1 MKKKHTN
8 HTLKK
13 AISLTVATTV
23 LCTGIFTPD
32 FFSTQSVTA
41 KTTSQKTIT
50 VTDNSSTTTTLGTN
64 ITQFIDKAVDTNTT
78 NTTTNVTAK
87 STTINIQDTMPTTD
101 TTTTEAP
108 ASTPAATKKPT
119 STKTPATTKKPA
131 ATKKPVA
138 AKKPQKK
145 KSNITKITI
154 SAAGDCTL
162 GSDYKS
168 PSGVN
173 FYAKYNEK
181 KDPSYFFK
189 NVKSIFKKDN
199 LTLVNFEGTL
209 TKRNT
214 RADKTF
220 AFKGNPSYLKIL
232 QKGNVD
238 AVSFANNHCRDY
250 GEGSY
255 NDTIAVFKKNKMPFA
270 SYGKVSVYKTKGK
283 KIGMIAV
290 NGLDGV
296 SSSERFINSGIK
308 KLKKKKADLI
318 VVSMHAGIE
327 KTSVIND
334 VQKTIAHYAVKKG
347 ANLVLGH
354 HPHTLQGIEKYKG
367 AYIVYSLANFC
378 FGGNTNPADKDTMIF
393 QQTFNISN
401 AGIVTDGGIN
411 IIPCSISSTSANN
424 NYQPTPLSGEEGD
437 AVIRKVAALSSAPSI
452 TWMDSYTGPR

>member
-1 MKKKHTN
+1 MKMKKKRKDKKLS
-8 HTLKK
+8 LKK
-13 AISLTVATTV
+13 IISMSAVTAV
-23 LCTGIFTPD
+23 LCTSTLTPA
-32 FFSTQSVTA
+32 SITTETSTA
-41 KTTSQKTIT
+41 KTLSTKEIT
-50 VTDNSSTTTTLGTN
+50 ATENPVTTKEPVTT
-64 ITQFIDKAVDTNTT
+64 K
-78 NTTTNVTAK
+78 K
-87 STTINIQDTMPTTD
+87 
-101 TTTTEAP
+101 P
-108 ASTPAATKKPT
+108 ASTKKPT
-119 STKTPATTKKPA
+119 SAKKPTNTKKP
-131 ATKKPVA
+131 TA
-138 AKKPQKK
+138 AKKK

-168 PSGVN
+168 PSSVN

-181 KDPSYFFK
+181 KTASYFFK
-189 NVKSIFKKDN
+189 NVKKMFKNDD
-199 LTLVNFEGTL
+199 LTIVNFEGTL

-214 RADKTF
+214 RAQKTF

-255 NDTIAVFKKNKMPFA
+255 QDTISVFKKNKMPYA

-290 NGLDGV
+290 NGLEGV
-296 SSSERFINSGIK
+296 SSSEYYIKKGIQ
-308 KLKKKKADLI
+308 KLKKKKVNLI
-318 VVSMHAGIE
+318 IVSMHAGIE
-327 KTSVIND
+327 KTSSIND
-334 VQKTIAHYAVKKG
+334 VQKSIAHYAVQHG

-393 QQTFNISN
+393 QQTFTFKNKKLKKTKD
-401 AGIVTDGGIN
+401 VK
-411 IIPCSISSTSANN
+411 IIPCKVSSSNNIN
-424 NYQPTPLSGEEGD
+424 NYQPTPAKG
-437 AVIRKVAALSSAPSI
+437 AA
-452 TWMDSYTGPR
+452 

>member
-1 MKKKHTN
+1 MLGSKDILTLASYLKNHLKSTTKEGNVQMKMKKEKQDN
-8 HTLKK
+8 RLSLKK
-13 AISLTVATTV
+13 IISISAVTAV
-23 LCTGIFTPD
+23 LCTSTLTPA
-32 FFSTQSVTA
+32 SIATETSTA
-41 KTTSQKTIT
+41 KTLSTNEIT
-50 VTDNSSTTTTLGTN
+50 ATEGPVTT
-64 ITQFIDKAVDTNTT
+64 K
-78 NTTTNVTAK
+78 
-87 STTINIQDTMPTTD
+87 
-101 TTTTEAP
+101 E
-108 ASTPAATKKPT
+108 PAAN
-119 STKTPATTKKPA
+119 
-131 ATKKPVA
+131 
-138 AKKPQKK
+138 K

-168 PSGVN
+168 PSSVN

-181 KDPSYFFK
+181 KNASYFFK
-189 NVKSIFKKDN
+189 NVKKIFKNDD

-214 RADKTF
+214 RAQKTF

-255 NDTIAVFKKNKMPFA
+255 QDTISVFKKNKMPYA

-290 NGLDGV
+290 NGLEGV
-296 SSSERFINSGIK
+296 SSSEYYIKKGIQ
-308 KLKKKKADLI
+308 KLKKKKVNLI
-318 VVSMHAGIE
+318 IVSMHAGIE
-327 KTSVIND
+327 KTSSIND
-334 VQKTIAHYAVKKG
+334 VQKSIAHYAVQHG

-393 QQTFNISN
+393 QQTFTFKNKKLKKTKD
-401 AGIVTDGGIN
+401 VK
-411 IIPCSISSTSANN
+411 IIPCKVSSSNNIN
-424 NYQPTPLSGEEGD
+424 NYQPTPAKGAAKKRIISKMNSFCKPYNLSFN
-437 AVIRKVAALSSAPSI
+437 KNWKLK
-452 TWMDSYTGPR
+452 

>member
-1 MKKKHTN
+1 MKMKKKRKDKKLS
-8 HTLKK
+8 LKK
-13 AISLTVATTV
+13 IISMSAVTAV
-23 LCTGIFTPD
+23 LCTSTLTPA
-32 FFSTQSVTA
+32 SITTETSTA
-41 KTTSQKTIT
+41 KTLSTKEIT
-50 VTDNSSTTTTLGTN
+50 ATENPVTTKEPVTT
-64 ITQFIDKAVDTNTT
+64 K
-78 NTTTNVTAK
+78 K
-87 STTINIQDTMPTTD
+87 
-101 TTTTEAP
+101 P
-108 ASTPAATKKPT
+108 ASTKKPT
-119 STKTPATTKKPA
+119 SAKKPTNTKKP
-131 ATKKPVA
+131 TA
-138 AKKPQKK
+138 AKKK

-168 PSGVN
+168 PSSVN

-181 KDPSYFFK
+181 KDASYFFK
-189 NVKSIFKKDN
+189 NVKKIFKNDD
-199 LTLVNFEGTL
+199 LTIVNFEGTL

-214 RADKTF
+214 RAQKTF

-255 NDTIAVFKKNKMPFA
+255 QDTISVFKKNKMPYA

-290 NGLDGV
+290 NGLEGV
-296 SSSERFINSGIK
+296 SSSEYYIKKGIQ
-308 KLKKKKADLI
+308 KLKKKKVNLI
-318 VVSMHAGIE
+318 IVSMHAGIE
-327 KTSVIND
+327 KTSSIND
-334 VQKTIAHYAVKKG
+334 VQKSIAHYAVQHG

-393 QQTFNISN
+393 QQTFTFKNKKLKKTKD
-401 AGIVTDGGIN
+401 VK
-411 IIPCSISSTSANN
+411 IIPCKVSSSSNIN
-424 NYQPTPLSGEEGD
+424 NYQPTP
-437 AVIRKVAALSSAPSI
+437 AK
-452 TWMDSYTGPR
+452 

>member
-1 MKKKHTN
+1 MKMKKKRKDKKLS
-8 HTLKK
+8 LKK
-13 AISLTVATTV
+13 IISMSAVTAV
-23 LCTGIFTPD
+23 LCTSTLTPA
-32 FFSTQSVTA
+32 SITTETSTA
-41 KTTSQKTIT
+41 KTLSTKEIT
-50 VTDNSSTTTTLGTN
+50 ATENPVTTKEPVTT
-64 ITQFIDKAVDTNTT
+64 K
-78 NTTTNVTAK
+78 K
-87 STTINIQDTMPTTD
+87 
-101 TTTTEAP
+101 P
-108 ASTPAATKKPT
+108 ASTKKPT
-119 STKTPATTKKPA
+119 SAKKPTNTKKP
-131 ATKKPVA
+131 TA
-138 AKKPQKK
+138 AKKK

-168 PSGVN
+168 PSSVN

-181 KDPSYFFK
+181 KNASYFFK
-189 NVKSIFKKDN
+189 NVKKMFKNDD
-199 LTLVNFEGTL
+199 LTIVNFEGTL

-214 RADKTF
+214 RAQKTF

-255 NDTIAVFKKNKMPFA
+255 QDTISVFKKNKMPYA

-290 NGLDGV
+290 NGLEGV
-296 SSSERFINSGIK
+296 SSSEYYIKKGIQ
-308 KLKKKKADLI
+308 KLKKKKVNLI
-318 VVSMHAGIE
+318 IVSMHAGIE
-327 KTSVIND
+327 KTSSIND
-334 VQKTIAHYAVKKG
+334 VQKSIAHYAVQHG

-393 QQTFNISN
+393 QQTFTFKNKKLKKTKD
-401 AGIVTDGGIN
+401 VK
-411 IIPCSISSTSANN
+411 IIPCKVSSSNNIN
-424 NYQPTPLSGEEGD
+424 NYQPTPAKG
-437 AVIRKVAALSSAPSI
+437 AAKKRI
-452 TWMDSYTGPR
+452 I

>member
-1 MKKKHTN
+1 MKMKKKRKDKKLS
-8 HTLKK
+8 LKK
-13 AISLTVATTV
+13 IISMSAVTAV
-23 LCTGIFTPD
+23 LCTSTLTPA
-32 FFSTQSVTA
+32 SITTETSTA
-41 KTTSQKTIT
+41 KTLSTKEIT
-50 VTDNSSTTTTLGTN
+50 ATENPVTT
-64 ITQFIDKAVDTNTT
+64 KEP
-78 NTTTNVTAK
+78 VT
-87 STTINIQDTMPTTD
+87 
-101 TTTTEAP
+101 
-108 ASTPAATKKPT
+108 TKKPT
-119 STKTPATTKKPA
+119 SAKKPTNTKKP
-131 ATKKPVA
+131 TA
-138 AKKPQKK
+138 AKKK

-168 PSGVN
+168 PSSVN

-181 KDPSYFFK
+181 KNASYFFK
-189 NVKSIFKKDN
+189 NVKKIFKNDD
-199 LTLVNFEGTL
+199 LTIVNFEGTL

-214 RADKTF
+214 RAQKTF

-255 NDTIAVFKKNKMPFA
+255 QDTISVFKKNKMPYA

-290 NGLDGV
+290 NGLEGV
-296 SSSERFINSGIK
+296 SSSEYYIKKGIQ
-308 KLKKKKADLI
+308 KLKKKKVNLI
-318 VVSMHAGIE
+318 IVSMHAGIE
-327 KTSVIND
+327 KTSSIND
-334 VQKTIAHYAVKKG
+334 VQKSIAHYAVQHG

-393 QQTFNISN
+393 QQTFTFKNKKLKKTKD
-401 AGIVTDGGIN
+401 VK
-411 IIPCSISSTSANN
+411 IIPCKVSSSNNIN
-424 NYQPTPLSGEEGD
+424 NYQPTPAKGAAKKRIISKMNSFCKPYNLSFNKNGEL
-437 AVIRKVAALSSAPSI
+437 K
-452 TWMDSYTGPR
+452 

>member
-13 AISLTVATTV
+13 AISLTAATTV

-50 VTDNSSTTTTLGTN
+50 VTANSSSTTILCTN
-64 ITQFIDKAVDTNTT
+64 IIQSIAKAVDT

-87 STTINIQDTMPTTD
+87 STTINIQNTMSTTD

-119 STKTPATTKKPA
+119 PTKTPATTKKPA

-138 AKKPQKK
+138 ATKPQKK

-238 AVSFANNHCRDY
+238 AVSFANNHCHDY

-393 QQTFNISN
+393 QQTFTFKNKKLKKTKDIK
-401 AGIVTDGGIN
+401 
-411 IIPCSISSTSANN
+411 IIPCKVSSSNSIN
-424 NYQPTPLSGEEGD
+424 NYQPTPANG
-437 AVIRKVAALSSAPSI
+437 AAKKRIIAKMNRFCKPYNLKFKHN
-452 TWMDSYTGPR
+452 GKLR

>member
-1 MKKKHTN
+1 M
-8 HTLKK
+8 
-13 AISLTVATTV
+13 
-23 LCTGIFTPD
+23 P
-32 FFSTQSVTA
+32 ST
-41 KTTSQKTIT
+41 
-50 VTDNSSTTTTLGTN
+50 
-64 ITQFIDKAVDTNTT
+64 
-78 NTTTNVTAK
+78 
-87 STTINIQDTMPTTD
+87 
-101 TTTTEAP
+101 
-108 ASTPAATKKPT
+108 
-119 STKTPATTKKPA
+119 
-131 ATKKPVA
+131 
-138 AKKPQKK
+138 
-145 KSNITKITI
+145 
-154 SAAGDCTL
+154 
-162 GSDYKS
+162 
-168 PSGVN
+168 
-173 FYAKYNEK
+173 EK

-220 AFKGNPSYLKIL
+220 AFKGNPAYLKIL

-238 AVSFANNHCRDY
+238 AVSFANNHCHDY

-255 NDTIAVFKKNKMPFA
+255 NDTIAVFKKNKMPYA
-270 SYGKVSVYKTKGK
+270 SYGKVSVYKTNGK

-296 SSSERFINSGIK
+296 SSSERFISSGIK

-393 QQTFNISN
+393 QQTFTFKNKKLKKTKDIK
-401 AGIVTDGGIN
+401 
-411 IIPCSISSTSANN
+411 IIPCKVSSSNSIN
-424 NYQPTPLSGEEGD
+424 NYQPTPAKG
-437 AVIRKVAALSSAPSI
+437 AAKKRIIAKMNRFCKPYNLKFKNN
-452 TWMDSYTGPR
+452 GKLR